1 MVKKNNYL
9 DNWTVVW
16 EKIKRMKKRL
26 RTLEY
31 MNIIIYT
38 MTIAKNYMKIDEQ
51 RIKNEK
57 INKNWA
63 YIDSSFCL

>member
-1 MVKKNNYL
+1 
-9 DNWTVVW
+9 
-16 EKIKRMKKRL
+16 MKKRL
-26 RTLEY
+26 RTWEY

-57 INKNWA
+57 INKN
-63 YIDSSFCL
+63 